1 MTNGV
6 SKKLCLVAL
15 TEYQLYQLA
24 LAAEVQWPFAVMMTA
39 LAIVYAI
46 IQGWLLDKAK

>member
-24 LAAEVQWPFAVMMTA
+24 LQAENPVYLAIMMTT
-39 LAIVYAI
+39 LAIIYAV

>member
-1 MTNGV
+1 MSNGV

-24 LAAEVQWPFAVMMTA
+24 LVADNPVPFAIMMTA
-39 LAIVYAI
+39 LAVVYAI
-46 IQGWLLDKAK
+46 IQGWLLDRKG